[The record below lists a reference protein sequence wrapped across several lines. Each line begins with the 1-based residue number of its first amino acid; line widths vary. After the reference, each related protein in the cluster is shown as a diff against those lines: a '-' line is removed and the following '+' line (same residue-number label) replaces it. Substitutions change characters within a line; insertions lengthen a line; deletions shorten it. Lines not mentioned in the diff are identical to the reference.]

1 MPSNKNELF
10 YKRNMHDMTH
20 SIIIH
25 HLLHQTEEKKETD

>member
-10 YKRNMHDMTH
+10 SKRNMHDIAH

-25 HLLHQTEEKKETD
+25 RLLHQTEEKKRN